1 MARALYSEAEIMLL
15 DDPFSALDM
24 ETSTT
29 IRNRLFGKGGF
40 LEGRNTTLI
49 MTTSMRK

>member
-15 DDPFSALDM
+15 DDPFAALDI

-29 IRNRLFGKGGF
+29 IRNRLFGQGGF
-40 LEGRNTTLI
+40 LDGRNTTVI
-49 MTTSMRK
+49 MTTSIRK